1 MKKLMLSLLICLCFQ
16 CVVKAQSSKS
26 EEQLR
31 QEILLQAKKTQ
42 EYKDVYLQI
51 RTLENNIN
59 LAKKGTI
66 NKTQLLNHYNNN
78 LGRSMGRA
86 KDFNRLSKLVTNKS
100 KSFLQMRL
108 YQIAAKIA
116 LEEAAEK
123 DNSINR

>member
-1 MKKLMLSLLICLCFQ
+1 MLSLLICLCFQ
-16 CVVKAQSSKS
+16 CIVKAQSSKS

-31 QEILLQAKKTQ
+31 QEILLKAKKTQ

-59 LAKKGTI
+59 LAKKATI
-66 NKTQLLNHYNNN
+66 NKTQLLNQYNNN
-78 LGRSMGRA
+78 LGRSMAKA
-86 KDFNRLSKLVTNKS
+86 KDFNGLSRLVTNKS
-100 KSFLQMRL
+100 KPFLQMPL
-108 YQIAAKIA
+108 YQIAAKVA